1 MARWRPEKGWES
13 EKAFPKRGRRWG
25 RLMFYKSPKWGWIVK
40 TTPEVPESAKRAIRG
55 WTEWLKLMNILYK
68 NTSPEVLIE
77 LKRQEKISG
86 IPARD
91 LFSSAMNGLLY
102 VIVTE
107 DGREIYSMAHVERIS
122 KSLDV
127 FSRTRGALLVRGDEV
142 WEGLASGSVGEVLR
156 IGPDGRPGWGQLA
169 VAGGGGPWTSLG
181 LFNPDPPGVDTFP
194 TRVGFENETYR
205 AHSSG
210 IGVLFARLSGTGGR
224 GWIWRLRE
232 VSIPVSITVGFSS
245 LSRRTGDRDAVVVL
259 YHSPSGRGIVAG
271 DFRDG
276 FQVARWNSYTSYHS
290 VPYRDTNTRHR
301 DWLVTVKLTSSGYQ
315 VYYRPDA
322 SLEVL
327 LFQEGWGFF
336 GGPATQVGI
345 GTIYWGIEGVGWFWH
360 YQEVAGGG

>member
-1 MARWRPEKGWES
+1 MARWRAEQGWES

-40 TTPEVPESAKRAIRG
+40 MTPEVPESAKRAIRG

-68 NTSPEVLIE
+68 NTAPEVLIE

-91 LFSSAMNGLLY
+91 LFSS
-102 VIVTE
+102 
-107 DGREIYSMAHVERIS
+107 EIYSMAHVERIS

-127 FSRTRGALLVRGDEV
+127 FSRTRGVLLVRGDEV
-142 WEGLASGSVGEVLR
+142 WEGLVPGSVGDVLR
-156 IGPDGRPGWGQLA
+156 IGSDGRPGWGQLA
-169 VAGGGGPWTSLG
+169 VAGAGGPWTSLG
-181 LFNPDPPGVDTFP
+181 LFNPNPPSVDTFP
-194 TRVGFENETYR
+194 VRVGFENEIYQ

-210 IGVLFARLSGTGGR
+210 IGVLFARLSETGGQ

-232 VSIPVSITVGFSS
+232 VSIPVSVTVGFSS
-245 LSRRTGDRDAVVVL
+245 LSRRNAHRDSAVVL
-259 YHSPSGRGIVAG
+259 YHSPSGCGIAVG
-271 DFRDG
+271 DYRDG
-276 FQVARWNSYTSYHS
+276 FQLTRWDSYTFWNST
-290 VPYRDTNTRHR
+290 PYWDLNSRYR
-301 DWLVTVKLTSSGYQ
+301 DWLVTVKLTNSGYQ

-327 LFQEGWGFF
+327 LFQEDWGFF
-336 GGPATQVGI
+336 GGPATHVGI
-345 GTIYWGIEGVGWFWH
+345 GVSYFDVEGVCWFWH